1 MSKKNE
7 IKYLFT
13 CSYHP
18 KKMEISNR
26 YTPERIAWEK
36 EIERISAIETSIDI
50 YQRLNTFRNLESLLT
65 NWKIGMIQSL
75 IDTDEIEYDVNGCY
89 S

>member
-1 MSKKNE
+1 
-7 IKYLFT
+7 
-13 CSYHP
+13 
-18 KKMEISNR
+18 MEISIR
-26 YTPERIAWEK
+26 YTPERIAWEE

-50 YQRLNTFRNLESLLT
+50 YQRLNTFRNLESLLK

>member
-1 MSKKNE
+1 
-7 IKYLFT
+7 
-13 CSYHP
+13 
-18 KKMEISNR
+18 MEISIR
-26 YTPERIAWEK
+26 YTPEKIAWEQ

-50 YQRLNTFRNLESLLT
+50 YLRLNTFRNLESLVS

-75 IDTDEIEYDVNGCY
+75 IDTDEIKYDYERVPEYGLNACF